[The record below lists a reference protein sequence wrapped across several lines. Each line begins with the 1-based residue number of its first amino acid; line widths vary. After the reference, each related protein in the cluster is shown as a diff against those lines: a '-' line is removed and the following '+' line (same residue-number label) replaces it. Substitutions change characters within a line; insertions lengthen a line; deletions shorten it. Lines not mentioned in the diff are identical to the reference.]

1 MLNLGTTAQGVQ
13 KIYIVGNHNNLE
25 FINESL
31 NARIS
36 KKKRQQ
42 QRVRDCSAMTG
53 AAQKVRKKLKIFFNN
68 LSTQVSIDKR

>member
-36 KKKRQQ
+36 KKT
-42 QRVRDCSAMTG
+42 D
-53 AAQKVRKKLKIFFNN
+53 NN
-68 LSTQVSIDKR
+68 KG